1 MIFLV
6 VFLIS
11 ASVVLLVMGVGT
23 AVTGQGRVV
32 RQRLTEVRTGGSV
45 SKEAEARRRRA
56 ERRDRLQQFLESVGG
71 RLTTE
76 GRSARMGV
84 LARQLAE
91 AGFRRPNVVTLYM
104 GVRALSAFAFLLVG
118 MFAANFIGPEP
129 ALRLLLMFG
138 LALLGW
144 MLPFIIV
151 KRRAAARR
159 RALNRGLADALD
171 LMVVCVEAGLG
182 VNQALMR
189 VAEEMDRVS
198 PAISDELT
206 MVTLEMRAGTP
217 RDEALRNLSERTGN
231 EDIRSWVNMM
241 IQTEK
246 FGTSIADSLR
256 VHSDTLRTKRH
267 QRAEEEAAKLTVKM
281 LIPLVIFV
289 FPAIFIVILGPAMI
303 ILRDAFGGGIL

>member
-6 VFLIS
+6 VFLTS
-11 ASVVLLVMGVGT
+11 ASVVLLVMGVGA

-32 RQRLTEVRTGGSV
+32 RQRLTEVRTGGRV

-56 ERRDRLQQFLESVGG
+56 ERRDRLQGFLESVGG
-71 RLTTE
+71 RFTTE
-76 GRSARMGV
+76 GRSARMGA

-104 GVRALSAFAFLLVG
+104 GVRALSALAFLALGVFLSA
-118 MFAANFIGPEP
+118 FAPE
-129 ALRLLLMFG
+129 AGLRFLLMVGF
-138 LALLGW
+138 ALLGW
-144 MLPFIIV
+144 MLPFMIV

-159 RALNRGLADALD
+159 KALNRGLADALD

-206 MVTLEMRAGTP
+206 IVTLEMRAGTP
-217 RDEALRNLSERTGN
+217 RDEALRNLAERTGN
-231 EDIRSWVNMM
+231 EDVRSWVNMM

-289 FPAIFIVILGPAMI
+289 FPAIFIVILGPAVI
-303 ILRDAFGGGIL
+303 TLREFFGSGAF